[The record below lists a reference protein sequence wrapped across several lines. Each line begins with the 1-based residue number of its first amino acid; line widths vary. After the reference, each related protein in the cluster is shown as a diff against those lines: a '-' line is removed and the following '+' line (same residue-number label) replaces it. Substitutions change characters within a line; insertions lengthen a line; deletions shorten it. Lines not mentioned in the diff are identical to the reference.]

1 MNMRHV
7 RQSTAIAEGIHEGG
21 FKLCNLG
28 AVSFILLESKWFIYV
43 RTVPNNIAQQSN
55 MRKPEM

>member
-28 AVSFILLESKWFIYV
+28 AVSFILNYPLCLLEFLPQIFG
-43 RTVPNNIAQQSN
+43 
-55 MRKPEM
+55 